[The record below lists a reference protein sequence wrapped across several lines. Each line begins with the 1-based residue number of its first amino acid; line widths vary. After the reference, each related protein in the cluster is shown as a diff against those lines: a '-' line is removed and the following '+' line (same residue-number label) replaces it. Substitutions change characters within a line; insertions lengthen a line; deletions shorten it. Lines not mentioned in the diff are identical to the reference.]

1 MQWTFGGLHFYDD
14 MDTGW
19 YGKRT
24 NQINIVLYRIFIFK
38 SFRASYPYYAYI
50 FCRNCYLFSV
60 KDFAFLFL
68 VKMQFVRMLNIW
80 LHTQKGQC
88 YAFSF
93 TVEVGTRYRTANHV
107 NFFFQTS
114 RIVLIKLLRSSYKVW
129 DKRSRLRSAKKR
141 SRLRSAKICQG
152 MTNIIQRSRK
162 IRDGGAC
169 NSEIV

>member
-1 MQWTFGGLHFYDD
+1 MMTWILAGMAKELIKLILSYIEYSSSKVLEHPTHTMHIFSVETVISFQLKTLPFFFWLKCNLSKCLIYDCIP
-14 MDTGW
+14 
-19 YGKRT
+19 R
-24 NQINIVLYRIFIFK
+24 
-38 SFRASYPYYAYI
+38 RAS
-50 FCRNCYLFSV
+50 V
-60 KDFAFLFL
+60 MLFL
-68 VKMQFVRMLNIW
+68 LQSKLVLDIELQTM
-80 LHTQKGQC
+80 
-88 YAFSF
+88 S
-93 TVEVGTRYRTANHV
+93 